1 MSVNLNNKDFI
12 MADDKKK
19 LSGHDEFDLGEEFDF
34 DSFDNDF
41 GSQSNVKPGDPNQ
54 RVVADFTAGA
64 KDAVESMIKAPD
76 LKAVGDFAKD
86 ALPYDV
92 KWNMDGL
99 FELPSKVSETVE
111 KNIGP
116 LKQELRET
124 GRIINSF
131 LPKGGKLEE
140 WMKKIDSKLA
150 GDEETAEARES
161 KEQQQAAAIAGAIT
175 EAMGD
180 MQARQQAAETIRTQ
194 VETQQYA
201 NTNNILIKL
210 LGSSESLR
218 HFNNEVTDK
227 YFRKSLELQFQQLY
241 TAKEQTEIL
250 KVGVDTIKAQ
260 LENVIK
266 NTSLPDLIKLRNSE
280 QLKETLKNRF
290 REGVADTLYGDW
302 NPLVRFQ
309 KNITNKIRDFM
320 QGATDQLSMMNSG
333 LGMLDSLDGMEELGM
348 TKSRMAGEMAMS
360 GFILDPLRQKL
371 AGKVGTAF
379 GNTFVG
385 KKLFTGMRNM
395 GADFTQFVG
404 DAYNSSKG
412 NKSLVGRGVNKL
424 LGLTKGFTSNN
435 YMKTVDFQRED
446 LRQPVAFD
454 GITRASIVKVIPSLL
469 NKIYGEI
476 ASIRTSKGIKEVSKD
491 FDMVYDFDKGQHVSS
506 STYTT
511 TKIDTYKKKAI
522 AKAQWPIDDVIDKL
536 AVVIPALSTNSKV
549 SNATRSVLKTALINY
564 LIDNGG
570 ISTHLPYDNRFIK
583 YVDEEEKKH
592 GKRQGLAKVLKNS
605 KKYLQPYFES
615 DGDAASSF
623 LRSLKDA
630 KASLI
635 GMNQYMTDLHL
646 MGRMDLLDSMTG
658 AGVDYNTGK
667 ATRENVV
674 KYNEGYGQYYQ
685 DASATREWIKENI
698 RDGEY
703 DREGYTLKVKEALRR
718 REEAKKPYEEAKSF
732 VGERFNKVKKGITEN
747 SIYQGIAGTAK
758 GLSDVAAKHTGKAW
772 EKFNKTKMMQ
782 NPEVRRFMGNI
793 AHALDQ
799 SPELTMQELEQQ
811 AKDIKTYFNQSGL
824 GRAVQEGEVLKFL
837 KEQAK
842 EKGKL
847 IKTKAADIYSTKI
860 KTITPSQVVAKIK
873 QLTDKETILATG
885 KDLLDKLKNAE
896 ITQDIASL
904 PEIDKLNKKLQE
916 LKGATGEKAEKLKGE
931 IKVLMAK
938 HAPKINKKLEELEQK
953 GFKGTAEEILNNAK
967 ASKAGGWFTGM
978 YNKFMNNEL
987 VKKTKDAA
995 TAKLESAEN
1004 KLREQYDKIKDKN
1017 VGDAVAKAGELS
1029 NKAKGK
1035 LVAFYK
1041 DPIGSI
1047 KKAFNLKDFA
1057 IDIVAKKT
1065 GLPEATINAA
1075 LNGDQAAMEQ
1085 LHTAVQNYHKQKG
1098 EVAKAE
1104 NDEKKNGYRIPGR
1117 GLAYSATVDTIAR
1130 ILRVTHSVDRWI
1142 GRKIR
1147 SGIGTG
1153 IKLLLKSPLLI
1164 LKAPWYALKGIWRAG
1179 KFIWDIRKRMSVL
1192 DQRANAQVAQDAEEM
1207 QRTSQALTGEQ
1218 GIIGRL
1224 LTMGFTG
1231 VMEKITNMSARVG
1244 SSTDAVAE
1252 AAQTT
1257 LEAKAAEV
1265 KDKMEQDKK
1274 KEKEEKEAKAKAE
1287 KLAKEKANADKD
1299 GSGSRDGSAKDRRGM
1314 FAKLKNAGSTALTK
1328 LKEVKDQHWGK
1339 LLALAGAAL
1348 MAIKDVREA
1357 VWGAMKWMGKKAW
1370 EGTKWLAGKAW
1381 EGIKW
1386 LGKAAWDGLKAMGND
1401 LLNKVSFGLLGKDD
1415 KKTKG
1420 TADTARGVANVAVA
1434 GAKTGLLGG
1443 IWKGVKAI
1451 GGFALDTFGG
1461 PVGRLA
1467 RSLLEKV
1474 SGAGTK
1480 LVQAITKKLSAKVAN
1495 TLIGKFAAKIVPGVG
1510 WALLGYDLCS
1520 VAYYMIHDKMPFLSA
1535 LSKAFIGFDIFG
1547 NDTPVDPETG
1557 EKLETL
1563 EETKAEADKINKE
1576 NKGTSKPVT
1585 INSNVKSI
1593 GKGDETKAY
1602 ELNSKGEIIRTTD
1615 ETSDSEKLGNSN
1627 MSDEDVY
1634 KRGLLSLRSEVDAL
1648 RDLNID
1654 PIKLRDLNKR
1664 IIQHNT
1670 RWLAIAKQKGD
1681 KVANTDNK
1689 NYLTNPLEKLY
1700 AVLRI
1705 NQPEKGKLSVIFVY
1719 KNADGTYE
1727 EQVFDLLKSGKE
1739 KYEEWLADTIKYEH
1753 LHTKGG
1759 LVARARSLFMVRST
1773 MLTSN
1778 EWTTRRAELMAFARG
1793 DHLRPNIKEKKDQKA
1808 PGTAPRQQYQ
1818 PAEQNTNEKIT
1829 LYRPNRNNAGNVNN
1843 PGQGAGYMP
1852 GNLTGPAVGAN
1863 QSQILAMLDDVA
1875 RKFGIDPFLFKA
1887 VAAQESGLNPAIKPK
1902 NGASSATGLFQF
1914 TNATWKAMIAK
1925 YGKQYGYTVENT
1937 QPTDALA
1944 NAIMAAH
1951 YFKEHEQAVKGVVS
1965 NPSGVHL
1972 YLAHFLGDGG
1982 AKAFLKRMIA
1992 NPNEPAHVGVGA
2004 ASVKANP
2011 AYFAKGLT
2019 KSELL
2024 NTLAYKLQDKA
2035 GQFKIGVSNG
2045 GVGSTVFPTPDSNGM
2060 IPNLKQDIV
2069 VPTDMT
2075 LEEAKQINNSNRPG
2089 TNGFSHGYMSAGT
2102 GYNAGSVGNANT
2114 YGGNNQQPVNN
2125 TNYQGGVDFKG
2136 ALANESAGAG
2146 MGGALMLPTAS
2157 NVVTS
2162 RFGPRDM
2169 SKNKG
2174 GGSSWHKG
2182 IDLRAGFG
2190 QPIRAMKDGVVKFA
2204 GGPYGTVEVD
2214 HGDGYVS
2221 KYLHL
2226 QSIGVRVGQ
2235 FVKAGDYLGAAGGR
2249 GPRGAQ
2255 QYNPH
2260 LHLTILKNGV
2270 PVDPEKVLR
2279 AGGVGL
2285 QLKGGGNLPP
2295 LSDAGA
2301 VPNNANAVPTEL
2313 TGIKAGSPEFDKAI
2327 EAINNDPTLL
2337 PQDRVKKI
2345 QQLRA
2350 AMNQKPGGAAG
2361 GSMDSTSNGGTG
2373 TTTDTSG
2380 NTVPGTANKDGWTV
2394 KTETD
2399 KNGTTVTASR
2409 ELQGE
2414 EKEKRL
2420 AERQLELMDTLRD
2433 PSASK
2438 EDKRHATEALKGLFG
2453 IDAYENDDGTY
2464 SFSHFGGEEFTDEE
2478 EKKLVEKAGWKRI
2491 KDMTPEEKAAM
2502 KAIDKARDAKIDAKR
2517 KEVIAKAMARKKAKA
2532 NANNEAQAGVSNADY
2547 AKKIQELNKLRVSKQ
2562 ITEEEY
2568 AKRAREL
2575 GQQHI
2580 GNKPSS
2586 TVASDSNMISTGK
2599 MTKEEYQTEFKAL
2612 SAMRNNLPPEQYKL
2626 RLLDLQVRAGY
2637 AKPEELEKFK
2647 ASLQTTDAKVLA
2659 GQTATEQ
2666 RPESAMAN
2674 NIKTGESAIDNIL
2687 AGKEQYNREQA
2698 AAVAQAGTW
2707 EASKTN
2713 TNLSNIDAIL
2723 NQQLEAQLRS
2733 AKALEAM
2740 LDIMQKGGGLLSSE
2754 NGNPNGQA
2762 ASATGAHGN
2771 TNTPV
2776 KNGKNMDVTG
2786 GYSANLVA
2794 NHRYDF

>member
-1 MSVNLNNKDFI
+1 

-19 LSGHDEFDLGEEFDF
+19 LNGHDEFDMGEEFDF
-34 DSFDNDF
+34 DGFDSDF
-41 GSQSNVKPGDPNQ
+41 GSQSNVKPGDPNK
-54 RVVADFTAGA
+54 RMVADFTAGA

-86 ALPYDV
+86 ALPHDV
-92 KWNMDGL
+92 KWEMDGL

-124 GRIINSF
+124 GRLINSF

-150 GDEETAEARES
+150 GDESTAEARES

-180 MQARQQAAETIRTQ
+180 MQARQQAADTIRAQ

-309 KNITNKIRDFM
+309 RNITNKLRDFM

-348 TKSRMAGEMAMS
+348 TKARMAGDMAMS
-360 GFILDPLRQKL
+360 SFVLDPLRRNL

-385 KKLFTGMRNM
+385 KKMLAGMRNM

-412 NKSLVGRGVNKL
+412 NKSLVGRGINKL

-491 FDMVYDFDKGQHVSS
+491 FDMVYDFDRGQHVSS
-506 STYTT
+506 STYAS
-511 TKIDTYKKKAI
+511 TKVETYKKKAI
-522 AKAQWPIDDVIDKL
+522 SKAQWPIDNVIDQL
-536 AVVIPALSTNSKV
+536 SNIIPALSTNSKV

-583 YVDEEEKKH
+583 YVEEDEKKH

-605 KKYLQPYFES
+605 KKYLQPFFES

-646 MGRMDLLDSMTG
+646 MGRMDVLDSMTS
-658 AGVDYNTGK
+658 AGVDPITGK

-674 KYNEGYGQYYQ
+674 KYNEEYGQYYQ
-685 DASATREWIKENI
+685 DTSATREWIKENL

-703 DREGYTLKVKEALRR
+703 NREGYTLKIKEALRR
-718 REEAKKPYEEAKSF
+718 REEAKKPFEEAKAF
-732 VGERFNKVKKGITEN
+732 VGGRIDKVKKGITDN
-747 SIYQGIAGTAK
+747 AIYQGIAGTAK

-782 NPEVRRFMGNI
+782 NPEVRRFMGSI

-811 AKDIKTYFNQSGL
+811 AKDIKTYFNESGL
-824 GRAVQEGEVLKFL
+824 GKAVQEGEVLKFL
-837 KEQAK
+837 KEQAI

-847 IKTKAADIYSTKI
+847 IKTKAADIYSTKV
-860 KTITPSQVVAKIK
+860 KTITPAQVIAKIK

-896 ITQDIASL
+896 ITQDVASL

-967 ASKAGGWFTGM
+967 ATKAGGWFTGM
-978 YNKFMNNEL
+978 YNKFMNNDL

-995 TAKLESAEN
+995 SAKLVSAEDA
-1004 KLREQYDKIKDKN
+1004 LREQYDKIKDKT

-1035 LVAFYK
+1035 LAAFYR

-1047 KKAFNLKDFA
+1047 KKAFNLKEFA
-1057 IDIVAKKT
+1057 VNIVSKKT
-1065 GLPEATINAA
+1065 GLPEETITAA
-1075 LNGDQAAMEQ
+1075 LKGDRSALGQ
-1085 LHTAVQNYHKQKG
+1085 LYTAVQNHNKEKG
-1098 EVAKAE
+1098 ETAKAE
-1104 NDEKKNGYRIPGR
+1104 NEEKKNGYRIPGT

-1130 ILRVTHSVDRWI
+1130 VLRVTHSVDRWI

-1147 SGIGTG
+1147 SGLTTG
-1153 IKLLLKSPLLI
+1153 IRLLLKSPIYI
-1164 LKAPWYALKGIWRAG
+1164 LKAPWYALKGIWKAG
-1179 KFIWDIRKRMSVL
+1179 KFIWDIRKRMSIL
-1192 DQRANAQVAQDAEEM
+1192 DQRASAQVVQDAEEM
-1207 QRTSQALTGEQ
+1207 QRTSQVLTGEQ

-1252 AAQTT
+1252 ATQTT

-1287 KLAKEKANADKD
+1287 KLAKEKANADRD
-1299 GSGSRDGSAKDRRGM
+1299 GSGNRDGSAKDRRGM
-1314 FAKLKNAGSTALTK
+1314 FAKLKNMGSTTLTK

-1339 LLALAGAAL
+1339 LLALGAGML

-1357 VWGAMKWMGKKAW
+1357 VWDAMKWMGKKVW
-1370 EGTKWLAGKAW
+1370 DGIKWSAGKAW
-1381 EGIKW
+1381 DGIKW
-1386 LGKAAWDGLKAMGND
+1386 LGKSTWDGIKAMGND
-1401 LLNKVSFGLLGKDD
+1401 LLNKVSFGLLGKGD
-1415 KKTKG
+1415 KKNQE
-1420 TADTARGVANVAVA
+1420 TADTARGVANVAAV
-1434 GAKTGLLGG
+1434 GAKTGLLGAA
-1443 IWKGVKAI
+1443 WKGVKAV
-1451 GGFALDTFGG
+1451 GGFALETLGG

-1467 RSLLEKV
+1467 KSLLEKV
-1474 SGAGTK
+1474 AGAGK
-1480 LVQAITKKLSAKVAN
+1480 QLVQAITKKLSAKVAN

-1510 WALLGYDLCS
+1510 WALLAYDLTCT
-1520 VAYYMIHDKMPFLSA
+1520 AYYMIHDKMPFLSA

-1547 NDTPVDPETG
+1547 NDTPVDPDTG

-1563 EETKAEADKINKE
+1563 EEVKAEAGKEKKDKP
-1576 NKGTSKPVT
+1576 KPVN
-1585 INSNVKSI
+1585 INTQVKSI

-1602 ELNSKGEIIRTTD
+1602 ELNNKGEIIRTKD
-1615 ETSDSEKLGNSN
+1615 DTSDSDKLGNEN
-1627 MSDEDVY
+1627 MGDEEVY
-1634 KRGLLSLRSEVDAL
+1634 KRGLLSLRTEVDAL

-1670 RWLAIAKQKGD
+1670 RWLAIAKQKGN

-1689 NYLTNPLEKLY
+1689 NYLTDPLEKLY
-1700 AVLRI
+1700 AALRI
-1705 NQPEKGKLSVIFVY
+1705 NQPEKGKLGIILVY

-1727 EQVFDLLKSGKE
+1727 EHAYDLLKAGKE
-1739 KYEEWLADTIKYEH
+1739 KYEEWLADTIKYDH
-1753 LHTKGG
+1753 LHTKGV
-1759 LVARARSLFMVRST
+1759 LVSRARSLFLLRST
-1773 MLTSN
+1773 MLTSG
-1778 EWTTRRAELMAFARG
+1778 EWATRRTELMAFARG
-1793 DHLRPNIKEKKDQKA
+1793 GHLRPNIRDKVEQKA
-1808 PGTAPRQQYQ
+1808 PGTGPKQHQ
-1818 PAEQNTNEKIT
+1818 PVEHSTNEKLT
-1829 LYRPNRNNAGNVNN
+1829 LYRPNRNNTGNVNS

-1852 GNLTGPAVGAN
+1852 GNLTGPAVGAS

-1887 VAAQESGLNPAIKPK
+1887 VAAQESGLNPSIKPK

-1982 AKAFLKRMIA
+1982 AKSFLKRMIA

-2011 AYFAKGLT
+2011 AYFGKGLT
-2019 KSELL
+2019 KTELL

-2035 GQFKIGVSNG
+2035 GQYKIGVSNG
-2045 GVGSTVFPTPDSNGM
+2045 GTGSTVFPTPDSKGM

-2089 TNGFSHGYMSAGT
+2089 SYGYSHGHMNPNT
-2102 GYNAGSVGNANT
+2102 GYNAGSVASANN

-2136 ALANESAGAG
+2136 ALANESTGTG
-2146 MGGALMLPTAS
+2146 MGGALVLPTVS

-2182 IDLRAGFG
+2182 IDIRAGFG
-2190 QPIRAMKDGVVKFA
+2190 HPIRAIKDGVVKFA
-2204 GGPYGTVEVD
+2204 GGAYGTVEVD

-2373 TTTDTSG
+2373 TTTDTGG

-2420 AERQLELMDTLRD
+2420 AERKLKLINVLKD
-2433 PSASK
+2433 PSSSK
-2438 EDKRHATEALKGLFG
+2438 GYKRYAKNVLRMFYN

-2464 SFSHFGGEEFTDEE
+2464 SLGLDDEE
-2478 EKKLVEKAGWKRI
+2478 EKKILEEAGWKRI

-2502 KAIDKARDAKIDAKR
+2502 KAREKAQDAKIDAR
-2517 KEVIAKAMARKKAKA
+2517 RQEVIAKANDKK
-2532 NANNEAQAGVSNADY
+2532 EAQAGVSNADY

-2568 AKRAREL
+2568 AKRAKEL
-2575 GQQHI
+2575 GQEHI
-2580 GNKPSS
+2580 GNKSNSS
-2586 TVASDSNMISTGK
+2586 AASDNNMISTGK
-2599 MTKEEYQTEFKAL
+2599 MTKEEYQTEFKAI
-2612 SAMRNNLPPEQYKL
+2612 SAMRNTLPPKQYKL

-2637 AKPEELEKFK
+2637 AKPEELEKLK

-2659 GQTATEQ
+2659 SQITTEQ

-2674 NIKTGESAIDNIL
+2674 SINTGESAIDNIT
-2687 AGKEQYNREQA
+2687 ASKEQYNKQQA

-2707 EASKTN
+2707 EANKTN

-2762 ASATGAHGN
+2762 ARATGTHGN
-2771 TNTPV
+2771 TNTPI
-2776 KNGKNMDVTG
+2776 KSPKNMDVTG

>member
-1 MSVNLNNKDFI
+1 

-34 DSFDNDF
+34 DSFDSDF

-64 KDAVESMIKAPD
+64 KDAVENMIKAPD

-348 TKSRMAGEMAMS
+348 SKSRMAGEMAMS

-412 NKSLVGRGVNKL
+412 NKSLIGRGVNKL

-536 AVVIPALSTNSKV
+536 ATVIPALSTNSKV

-583 YVDEEEKKH
+583 YVDKEEKKH

-658 AGVDYNTGK
+658 AGVDYQTGK

-674 KYNEGYGQYYQ
+674 KYNEEYGQYYQ

-718 REEAKKPYEEAKSF
+718 REEAKKPFEEAKAF
-732 VGERFNKVKKGITEN
+732 VGARFNKVKKGITEN

-772 EKFNKTKMMQ
+772 DKFNKTKMMQ

-811 AKDIKTYFNQSGL
+811 AKDIKTYFNESGL

-837 KEQAK
+837 KEQAI

-904 PEIDKLNKKLQE
+904 PEIDKLNKKLEE
-916 LKGATGEKAEKLKGE
+916 LKGATGKKAEKLKGE

-938 HAPKINKKLEELEQK
+938 HAPKLNKKLEELEQK

-995 TAKLESAEN
+995 SAKLESAEN

-1047 KKAFNLKDFA
+1047 KKAFNLKEFA

-1075 LNGDQAAMEQ
+1075 LNGDQTAMEQ

-1130 ILRVTHSVDRWI
+1130 VLRVTHSVDRWI

-1218 GIIGRL
+1218 GVIGRL

-1299 GSGSRDGSAKDRRGM
+1299 GSGTRDGSAKDRRGM
-1314 FAKLKNAGSTALTK
+1314 FAKLKNMGSNTLTK

-1339 LLALAGAAL
+1339 LLALAGMAL

-1401 LLNKVSFGLLGKDD
+1401 LLNKVSFGLLGKGD
-1415 KKTKG
+1415 KENQEK
-1420 TADTARGVANVAVA
+1420 ADTARGVANVAVA

-1615 ETSDSEKLGNSN
+1615 ETSDSEKLGNAN

-1753 LHTKGG
+1753 LHTKGS

-1793 DHLRPNIKEKKDQKA
+1793 DHLRPNIKEKKEQKA

-1992 NPNEPAHVGVGA
+1992 NPNEPAHIGVGA

-2102 GYNAGSVGNANT
+2102 GYNAGGVANANT

-2136 ALANESAGAG
+2136 ALANESAGTG
-2146 MGGALMLPTAS
+2146 MGGTLMLPTAS

-2190 QPIRAMKDGVVKFA
+2190 QPIRAIKDGVVKFA

-2313 TGIKAGSPEFDKAI
+2313 AGMKAGSPEFDKAI

-2350 AMNQKPGGAAG
+2350 ATNQKPGGAAG
-2361 GSMDSTSNGGTG
+2361 GTMDNTSMK
-2373 TTTDTSG
+2373 
-2380 NTVPGTANKDGWTV
+2380 A
-2394 KTETD
+2394 
-2399 KNGTTVTASR
+2399 R
-2409 ELQGE
+2409 EKAQDA
-2414 EKEKRL
+2414 RL
-2420 AERQLELMDTLRD
+2420 A
-2433 PSASK
+2433 
-2438 EDKRHATEALKGLFG
+2438 DKK
-2453 IDAYENDDGTY
+2453 DAV
-2464 SFSHFGGEEFTDEE
+2464 
-2478 EKKLVEKAGWKRI
+2478 L
-2491 KDMTPEEKAAM
+2491 
-2502 KAIDKARDAKIDAKR
+2502 
-2517 KEVIAKAMARKKAKA
+2517 
-2532 NANNEAQAGVSNADY
+2532 AGVSNADY

-2575 GQQHI
+2575 GQQRI
-2580 GNKPSS
+2580 ANKPIS

-2659 GQTATEQ
+2659 AQTATEQ
-2666 RPESAMAN
+2666 RPKSTMAN
-2674 NIKTGESAIDNIL
+2674 NIKTGESAIDSIL
-2687 AGKEQYNREQA
+2687 AGKEQYTREQA
-2698 AAVAQAGTW
+2698 AAVAQAGAW
-2707 EASKTN
+2707 EANKTN

-2762 ASATGAHGN
+2762 ASATGTHGS
-2771 TNTPV
+2771 TNTPI